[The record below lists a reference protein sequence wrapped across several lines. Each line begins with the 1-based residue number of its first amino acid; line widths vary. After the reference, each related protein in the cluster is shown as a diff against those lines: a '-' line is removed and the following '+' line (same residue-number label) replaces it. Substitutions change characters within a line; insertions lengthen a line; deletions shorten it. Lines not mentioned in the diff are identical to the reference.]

1 MLNLIRKDFLVTYS
15 NKFAFYM
22 LLLLIPLLLFFIDN
36 FDSNTSFMYSVLTFV
51 FISTRTPFAYDMK
64 DKPHLFI
71 QSLPVTKT
79 DIVISKYISIFV
91 NFLIGSIF
99 TTLYIS
105 FLSLFNLLDI
115 SVLKFSTVIFTLS
128 VSIFLVSISLP
139 AEFMFTPKMSNLI
152 NIIIYVT
159 FLNLFIIGD
168 NRILNFINIFSDY
181 RIGIG
186 LILVLLYFSSMGLSI
201 VLYKNRK
208 FY

>member
-22 LLLLIPLLLFFIDN
+22 LLLLMPLLIFFIDD
-36 FDSNTSFMYSVLTFV
+36 FDSNMAFVYAVLTFV
-51 FISTRTPFAYDMK
+51 FISTRTPFAYEVK

-91 NFLIGSIF
+91 DFLIGSIF
-99 TTLYIS
+99 TTLYIA

-115 SVLKFSTVIFTLS
+115 SVLKFSTVILTLA

-159 FLNLFIIGD
+159 FLNFFIIGD
-168 NRILNFINIFSDY
+168 NPILNFINIFSDY

-186 LILVLLYFSSMGLSI
+186 LIVVLVYFLSMGISNF
-201 VLYKNRK
+201 LYKNRK

>member
-1 MLNLIRKDFLVTYS
+1 MLNLIRKDFLVTYT

-22 LLLLIPLLLFFIDN
+22 LLLLIPFFLFFVDD
-36 FDSNTSFMYSVLTFV
+36 FDANMAFVYSVLTFV
-51 FISTRTPFAYDMK
+51 FISTRTPFAYEGK

-79 DIVISKYISIFV
+79 DIVISKYVSIFV

-105 FLSLFNLLDI
+105 FLSLFNLFDI
-115 SVLKFSTVIFTLS
+115 SVLKLSIVILTLA
-128 VSIFLVSISLP
+128 VSIFLISISLP
-139 AEFMFTPKMSNLI
+139 AEFIFTPKISNLI

-159 FLNLFIIGD
+159 FLNLFIIGG
-168 NRILNFINIFSDY
+168 NRVLNFINIFSDY
-181 RIGIG
+181 RIGIS
-186 LILVLLYFSSMGLSI
+186 LIVVLVYFLSMAVSI

>member
-1 MLNLIRKDFLVTYS
+1 MLNLIRKDFIVTYS

-22 LLLLIPLLLFFIDN
+22 LLLLMPLLIFFIDD
-36 FDSNTSFMYSVLTFV
+36 FDSNMAFIYAVLTFV
-51 FISTRTPFAYDMK
+51 FISTRTPFAYEVK

-91 NFLIGSIF
+91 DFLIGSIF
-99 TTLYIS
+99 TTLYIA
-105 FLSLFNLLDI
+105 FLGLFNLLDI
-115 SVLKFSTVIFTLS
+115 SVLEFSTVILTLA

-159 FLNLFIIGD
+159 FLNFFIIGD
-168 NRILNFINIFSDY
+168 NPILNFINIFSDY

-186 LILVLLYFSSMGLSI
+186 LIVVLVYFLSMGISNF
-201 VLYKNRK
+201 LYKNRK